1 MASSSVRRAATHAD
15 SDAMDGSDKGFKPI
29 GAGAGSAAGSVSAGA
44 GAGAGSEVVT
54 LSQSLLSLPD
64 AALERASG
72 RSPTTASDSEG
83 ISTKGGEDGED
94 VVARMAAACRTLL
107 EVSDTC
113 HTCENADERPRAWA

>member
-1 MASSSVRRAATHAD
+1 MASSSVRRAAAHTD

-29 GAGAGSAAGSVSAGA
+29 GAGAGSAAGSVGA

-113 HTCENADERPRAWA
+113 HTCENVDERPRARA